1 MTAVKRGFS
10 LKRAVTGLC
19 GVLFAVLSSAA
30 GLAADSETIVILDA
44 SRSMWGKVAKT
55 PKHRMVLNAFSH
67 ALERDERIIPGIG
80 LVAYGGTSPSRCD
93 DITVWS
99 RPDEADRDTFL
110 QNMKAIRPWGL
121 TPIAGALRRAANAFS
136 DDARSHRI
144 VLVADG
150 LENCAGDPC
159 NTALELKSQR
169 PGLIVDVIALNVP
182 KENQDKL
189 SCMASM
195 TGGTFIPA
203 SSQQELNE
211 AGETIVDLIVA
222 SSRPLS
228 ASLDDDPARAGE
240 ADALALMRG
249 APLPAPNPRAYVR
262 NLVRIDPRDK
272 PEPPVALADA
282 QTDVEPPPA
291 ETRDVISPLQYTEPH
306 VDSPPLRVAEATVEA
321 PPLPEAPHAVDPNA
335 APTEPADEITE
346 ADPLQTASIPDA
358 EAAEPLVEPQ
368 AVSPKPPRLPF
379 RIASRTQEPDTPAG
393 PGAGQ
398 KPELNIDNQA
408 TPDRQGIKLRAKLTA
423 SMRKIGKPLDWTVYR
438 VEDADRALWK
448 QVAAV
453 RAPEPTFKLEPG
465 TYLVRARYGYIAA
478 SKMVAVNEGKLT
490 DATFVLNAGGL
501 RVLSHLVFVDA
512 PRGTAATHFVYS
524 GETDENGMRQLI
536 AKSETQG
543 EIIRLNA
550 GKYRVIS
557 RLGGA
562 NSVVS
567 TDVDVSPGVLTAVE
581 VNHKAG
587 VLSLEI
593 AAAAGKA
600 EDVNLVVF
608 DTDGRLVVR
617 MRGGAAFAVL
627 APGSYTITAELDGRK
642 STEDVDIRIGET
654 KNLRLTLK

>member
-1 MTAVKRGFS
+1 MAAVKRGFS

-19 GVLFAVLSSAA
+19 GALFAVLSSTAA
-30 GLAADSETIVILDA
+30 LAADSETIVVLDA

-55 PKHRMVLNAFSH
+55 PKHRMVLNAFTH
-67 ALERDERIIPGIG
+67 ALERDERLVPGIG
-80 LVAYGGTSPSRCD
+80 LVAYGSTSPTRCD
-93 DITVWS
+93 DITVWI
-99 RPDEADRDTFL
+99 RPDAADRDTFL
-110 QNMKAIRPWGL
+110 QNMKAIKPWGL
-121 TPIAGALRRAANAFS
+121 TPIAGALRRAAANFS
-136 DDARSHRI
+136 EDARSPRI

-150 LENCAGDPC
+150 LENCSGDPC

-169 PGLIVDVIALNVP
+169 PGLTVDVIALNVP
-182 KENQDKL
+182 KEDQDKL
-189 SCMASM
+189 SCMATM
-195 TGGTFIPA
+195 TGGKFIPA
-203 SSQQELNE
+203 STQKELDE
-211 AGETIVDLIVA
+211 AGEAIVDLIVA
-222 SSRPLS
+222 ASRPLS

-240 ADALALMRG
+240 ADALALMRSV
-249 APLPAPNPRAYVR
+249 PLPQPNPRAYVR

-272 PEPPVALADA
+272 PEPPVVLAEA
-282 QTDVEPPPA
+282 RPEEEPAPA
-291 ETRDVISPLQYTEPH
+291 DPRDVISPLQYTEPQI
-306 VDSPPLRVAEATVEA
+306 DTPPLQMAEATPQ
-321 PPLPEAPHAVDPNA
+321 PPSLPEAPAAVDPVELQV
-335 APTEPADEITE
+335 EPASETPE

-358 EAAEPLVEPQ
+358 DAPEPLVEPQ
-368 AVSPKPPRLPF
+368 AVSPQPPRLPF

-393 PGAGQ
+393 PGAER

-453 RAPEPTFKLEPG
+453 RAPEPTFKLDPG

-567 TDVDVSPGVLTAVE
+567 TDVEVSPGVLTAVE

-593 AAAAGKA
+593 ATAADKT

-617 MRGGAAFAVL
+617 LRGEAAFAVL
-627 APGSYTITAELDGRK
+627 APGSYTVTAELNGKK
-642 STEDVDIRIGET
+642 STEDIDIRIGET
-654 KNLRLTLK
+654 KTLRLTLK